1 MCIDDRPSSRMGAAA
16 KQRERERELER
27 HLCAQGRF
35 EAWLCDRKQLWRR
48 MRAEKKEGGRKAAQR
63 EEEERRRKS
72 KRRSFCGFRKC
83 APSLATHVRWVW
95 NKPMLVGGL
104 RRQSNSNQISLQSV
118 TRKRRRVSH
127 SATAAGNSWLGRTT
141 FRAQRRL
148 NQGGQSSI
156 SPAVD
161 EASTARVRFA
171 LSQHWPTSCA
181 GLDHLSSREIRDLAR
196 LTKARAAASF
206 DEAANSE
213 VTEGIS
219 HSACDQFLIFQ
230 GHIAGLVSRHAKVK
244 QSLAQLRQAGLLMP
258 PRGFG

>member
-1 MCIDDRPSSRMGAAA
+1 MRSKTTVEANACREERGGKKGSSAG
-16 KQRERERELER
+16 
-27 HLCAQGRF
+27 GR
-35 EAWLCDRKQLWRR
+35 
-48 MRAEKKEGGRKAAQR
+48 RKAAKEQEAEFLR
-63 EEEERRRKS
+63 LQEV
-72 KRRSFCGFRKC
+72 C
-83 APSLATHVRWVW
+83 AVPGDPCPVGVEQAYAGW
-95 NKPMLVGGL
+95 GGL

-118 TRKRRRVSH
+118 TRKRRRVSY
-127 SATAAGNSWLGRTT
+127 SATAGNSWLGRTT

-181 GLDHLSSREIRDLAR
+181 GLDPLSSREIRDLAR

-230 GHIAGLVSRHAKVK
+230 GHIAGWVSRHAKVK
-244 QSLAQLRQAGLLMP
+244 QSLAQL
-258 PRGFG
+258 